1 MMKQGTFKRR
11 TGKWTFLSL
20 FVLFMCA
27 GMVNV
32 HAQAPKKAGAK
43 KASRYSYLPG
53 GYQQLGNSTLYFK
66 IGNTSFDL
74 LGQFGEYYYSATY
87 ADAGYF
93 SSFQVDGGSS
103 DWINMANGTTING
116 VTGKISMEEWSG
128 LSIIKYTFENATD
141 EDHVVSTGTR
151 ADVMIGDNDRAPIIR
166 RNFPDGQTFG
176 LVMAY
181 DHSENPASLVLLFGE
196 GLNGVDPVDNYWFGY
211 YSINSS
217 AYETAG
223 NYATSG
229 SNYYEENGYYD
240 SGLGWCWKDRVV
252 PAHGTLELSMLIGV
266 GDAALLPQLHQVQ
279 VGLVDTE
286 AWKNSASTQT
296 LSLTG
301 SYFSPANQQATL
313 FYSVDGG
320 EWVKFLEGVESGSTW
335 NANISFNFSSSMNPH
350 TLRVMGIDQI
360 GTYTAMT
367 NYEFYDV
374 STYRLSS
381 TLESVTY
388 NGRAYKPSFTLNDAT
403 GAPVSTSNY
412 QTEYTDNI
420 NAGTAKI
427 GVYGVFPNTVGG
439 KQFTFEILPAAISGV
454 LSVTPQVNPYTGSE
468 IHPNVVFTDRVFGV
482 LNAGTDYTLAYENA
496 VTPGTATVKLT
507 GKGNFKGSAS
517 ATFTIVKRDVTLQ
530 DANYTLPGDVTY
542 DGNPHGVEIISTTEG
557 TGALTVTY
565 VDTEGNVLTEA
576 PVEVGTYSVTF
587 TFAEGAYIKAGTIA
601 NVGTFT
607 ITEETIVNP
616 TGTLQGVVVNAETG
630 RPIAGAVVTIVV
642 DGQNITAVTNQNGQ
656 YSIAVP
662 EANVEYS
669 VKCTAENYVDSP
681 VATVLVDGTVVYNFS
696 LTREDGQISEDAGLV
711 DGINRTELTSDS
723 SKHYGL
729 GGVRVNKSAKGI
741 HIVNG
746 KKYIVR

>member
-1 MMKQGTFKRR
+1 MMKQSTFKRR

-20 FVLFMCA
+20 FVLFLCA
-27 GMVNV
+27 GVLNAN
-32 HAQAPKKAGAK
+32 AQPPKKAGAK

-66 IGNTSFDL
+66 IGSSSFDL
-74 LGQFGEYYYSATY
+74 LGQFGEYYYSSTY
-87 ADAGYF
+87 GDYGY
-93 SSFQVDGGSS
+93 SSAFQVDGGSS
-103 DWINMANGTTING
+103 DWINMGNGTTIDG
-116 VTGKISMEEWSG
+116 VTAKISMEEWSG

-141 EDHVVSTGTR
+141 EDHVVSAGTR

-211 YSINSS
+211 YYTNSS

-223 NYATSG
+223 NYVTSG

-252 PAHGTLELSMLIGV
+252 PAHGTLVLSMLIGV

-279 VGLVDTE
+279 LGLVNAD

-320 EWVKFLEGVESGSTW
+320 EWVQFLTGVESGSTW
-335 NANISFNFSSSMNPH
+335 NANISFNFSSGTNPH
-350 TLRVMGIDQI
+350 TLRVMGVDQI

-374 STYRLSS
+374 STYSLSS
-381 TLESVTY
+381 ELGNVTY
-388 NGRAYKPSFTLNDAT
+388 NGRAYTPAFTLSDAT
-403 GAPVSTSNY
+403 GATVPTDNY
-412 QTEYTDNI
+412 QTEYTNNV
-420 NAGTAKI
+420 NAGSAKV

-439 KQFTFEILPAAISGV
+439 KQLTFEILPASMRGT
-454 LSVTPQVNPYTGSE
+454 LSATPQVNPYTGSE
-468 IHPNVVFTDRVFGV
+468 IHPVVVFTDNTFGV
-482 LNAGTDYTLAYENA
+482 LNPETDYTLSYENA
-496 VTPGTATVKLT
+496 VTPGTATVKAI

-517 ATFTIVKRDVTLQ
+517 TTFTIVKRNVTLQ
-530 DANYTLPGDVTY
+530 DANYTLPGNVTF
-542 DGNPHGVEIISTTEG
+542 DGNAHGVEIISKTEG
-557 TGALTVTY
+557 TGNLKVTY
-565 VDTEGNVLTEA
+565 TDAQGNVLTEA
-576 PVEVGTYSVTF
+576 PSAVGTYTVTF
-587 TFAEGAYIKAGTIA
+587 IFEEGSYIKAGTIA

-607 ITEETIVNP
+607 ISEETIVNP
-616 TGTLQGVVVNAETG
+616 TGTLQGIVVNASTG
-630 RPIAGAVVTIVV
+630 RPISGAVVTISAN
-642 DGQNITAVTNQNGQ
+642 GNSITAVTNGNGQ
-656 YSIAVP
+656 YSIEVP

-669 VKCTAENYVDSP
+669 VKCTATDYVESP
-681 VATVLVDGTVVYNFS
+681 ETTMLIDGTVVYNFS
-696 LTREDGQISEDAGLV
+696 LTKEDGQIGEDAGLP
-711 DGINRTELTSDS
+711 DGINRTELNSDS

-746 KKYIVR
+746 KKYIVK